1 MRHGHPHH
9 PNNNTPATWQ
19 IVRGAVRTAEVGGM
33 SLTQLMA
40 ELLRATGYT
49 CPAHAH
55 AHCTF
60 LRAVT
65 RGRTPRLCCSFDTG
79 WVEG

>member
-1 MRHGHPHH
+1 MRHDHPHH

-49 CPAHAH
+49 
-55 AHCTF
+55 
-60 LRAVT
+60 
-65 RGRTPRLCCSFDTG
+65 
-79 WVEG
+79 